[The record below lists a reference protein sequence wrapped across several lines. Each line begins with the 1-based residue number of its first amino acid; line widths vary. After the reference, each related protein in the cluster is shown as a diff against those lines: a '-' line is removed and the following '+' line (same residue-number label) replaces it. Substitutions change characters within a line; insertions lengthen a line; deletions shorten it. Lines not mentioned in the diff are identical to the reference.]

1 MAISNADFVAFLKR
15 NPISVGCGVLS
26 LILAIAIFYRS
37 SAVPEAM
44 TTLDEKSREGAR
56 LATNLRNATQL
67 PEQLEQLNTA
77 VKAID
82 ARLVRAADLAQNLQY
97 FYRLEAETG
106 VKLIDL
112 RQNQTAAS
120 AKPAAGAL
128 GGVGFTISM
137 QGEYFALLEVIRRL
151 ENGTHYA
158 RVINCNL
165 RGSGPDRTGPV
176 NLAMDVEL
184 LGMP

>member
-1 MAISNADFVAFLKR
+1 MAISNADFIAFLKR

-26 LILAIAIFYRS
+26 VLLALAIFYRS
-37 SAVPEAM
+37 SGVPEAM
-44 TTLDEKSREGAR
+44 TQLDEKSREGAR
-56 LATNLRNATQL
+56 LAANLRNAAQL
-67 PEQLEQLNTA
+67 PEQLEQLTIA
-77 VKAID
+77 AKAID
-82 ARLVRAADLAQNLQY
+82 ARLVRATDLAQNLQY

-112 RQNQTAAS
+112 RQNQPSAS
-120 AKPAAGAL
+120 TKPAAGAL
-128 GGVGFTISM
+128 GGIEFTISM
-137 QGEYFALLEVIRRL
+137 QGEYFALLDVIRRL

-176 NLAMDVEL
+176 SLALDVEL
-184 LGMP
+184 LGLP